1 MISFS
6 FNLRNPFSNR
16 WDNIFNRGVTF
27 DKYHKAAEFEVYRD
41 TTIVGVA
48 FRWTI
53 RQDHAGMGLDIG
65 LLGYTV
71 SAQYY
76 DTRHWNDEAGRFYI
90 YEKDG
95 SSH

>member
-6 FNLRNPFSNR
+6 FNLRNPFSDR
-16 WDNIFNRGVTF
+16 WETV
-27 DKYHKAAEFEVYRD
+27 YHRSAMLGKHTGAEIQVIKD
-41 TTIVGVA
+41 TTIVDFG

-53 RQDHAGMGLDIG
+53 RQDHAGVMLDFGLF
-65 LLGYTV
+65 GYSV
-71 SAQYY
+71 MLHYY
-76 DTRHWNDEAGRFYI
+76 DTRHWNDEEGRFYI

>member
-6 FNLRNPFSNR
+6 FNLSNPFSSR
-16 WDNIFNRGVTF
+16 WENIFNRSVVF
-27 DKYHKAAEFEVYRD
+27 DKYHKAAEFEIYRD
-41 TTIVGVA
+41 NTIISLM
-48 FRWTI
+48 FRWSA
-53 RQDHAGMGLDIG
+53 RQSHAGILLDIG

-76 DTRHWNDEAGRFYI
+76 DTRHWNDEAGRFYV